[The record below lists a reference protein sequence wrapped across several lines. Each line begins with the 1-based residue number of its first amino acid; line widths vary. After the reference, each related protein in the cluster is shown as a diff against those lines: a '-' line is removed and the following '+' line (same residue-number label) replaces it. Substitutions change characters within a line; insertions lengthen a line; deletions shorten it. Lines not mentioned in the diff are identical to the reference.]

1 MGPQRTI
8 MLLMP
13 IFVNKLKP
21 QRIFQAFQQA
31 IARHSRHE
39 FSSVLYIESL
49 HSTDA
54 IGMTFELSSFDS
66 VVMQDD
72 GTQLPPDV
80 FHHLSIVQKLMVML
94 LEVSST
100 RVRAR
105 TRTRAHAR
113 TRARTHIRTLAVI
126 RRVK

>member
-1 MGPQRTI
+1 MLMPVRILFLCSVTGCATHLMGPQRTI

-39 FSSVLYIESL
+39 FSNVLYIESL

-54 IGMTFELSSFDS
+54 IGMTFEKF
-66 VVMQDD
+66 
-72 GTQLPPDV
+72 
-80 FHHLSIVQKLMVML
+80 
-94 LEVSST
+94 
-100 RVRAR
+100 
-105 TRTRAHAR
+105 
-113 TRARTHIRTLAVI
+113 
-126 RRVK
+126 

>member
-1 MGPQRTI
+1 MLMSVRILFLCSGTGCATHLMGPQQTI

-39 FSSVLYIESL
+39 FSNVLYIESL

-54 IGMTFELSSFDS
+54 IGMTFEKF
-66 VVMQDD
+66 
-72 GTQLPPDV
+72 
-80 FHHLSIVQKLMVML
+80 
-94 LEVSST
+94 
-100 RVRAR
+100 
-105 TRTRAHAR
+105 
-113 TRARTHIRTLAVI
+113 
-126 RRVK
+126 